1 MADCTTAQN
10 KPGKIVTV
18 GWVEGCGDD
27 DFLSL
32 TYKPFG
38 TINTKQLTYD
48 AQTTNTTSDQS
59 GAVTSEIIVR
69 TSLDL
74 TVSGFRTMIDSATT
88 AQTEL
93 IRYYFDELQAAPP
106 RQPTVWLKISGDGY
120 DTVWHIFANYK
131 GGTESFNTDDAIT
144 GEWSFSVTDTGT
156 SLVKAVNLSD
166 PI

>member
-27 DFLSL
+27 DFINLS
-32 TYKPFG
+32 YKAFG
-38 TINTKQLTYD
+38 TINTKQLTFD
-48 AQTTNTTSDQS
+48 AQMANTTNDQS
-59 GAVTSEIIVR
+59 GPVTSEIVVR

-74 TVSGFRTMIDSATT
+74 TVSGFRTMIDSATS

-93 IRYYFDELQAAPP
+93 TRYYFDEINAI
-106 RQPTVWLKISGDGY
+106 RQPTVWLRLSGTGY
-120 DTVWHIFANYK
+120 DTVWHIFANFK
-131 GGTESFNTDDAIT
+131 GGTESFNTDDPIT
-144 GEWSFSVTDTGT
+144 GEWNFSVTETGDP
-156 SLVKAVNLSD
+156 SVNAINLSD